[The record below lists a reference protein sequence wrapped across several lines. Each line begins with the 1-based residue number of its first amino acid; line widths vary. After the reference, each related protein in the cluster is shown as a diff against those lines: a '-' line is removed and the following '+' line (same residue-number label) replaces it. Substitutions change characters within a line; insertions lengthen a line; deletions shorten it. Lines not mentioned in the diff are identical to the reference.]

1 MNMVLRRENNVI
13 LETCVLNFVNICFF
27 RESNLQQCVKTVYG
41 ESATAGG
48 LPQLSPQVTVLIFT
62 QQFPRSPATPFL
74 SIFC

>member
-13 LETCVLNFVNICFF
+13 LETCVVNFVNICFF

-62 QQFPRSPATPFL
+62 RQFPRSPATPFL